1 MIIGNACSDKPKPHE
16 AALVGSAQNGN
27 QHAFGE
33 LVGIFHLRLTRL
45 LFGIVGNEEDAR
57 DLAQQSWLK
66 AWQKLSSF
74 RGKSR
79 FSTWLFRIATF
90 TAYDFLRHQRSRGN
104 HAQFETLTSGS
115 IAYPGVSPANSPN
128 PATDLEIQELQQRF
142 EMAIRALPVKQRTAF
157 HLREIEGLSYAEIAE
172 IMNCRQGTVMSRLYH
187 ARVRM
192 QNLMNENQLI
202 V

>member
-1 MIIGNACSDKPKPHE
+1 MIIGKACSDKPKADE

-33 LVGIFHLRLTRL
+33 LVEIFHVRLTRL
-45 LFGIVGNEEDAR
+45 LFGIVGNQEDAR

-74 RGKSR
+74 QGKSR

-90 TAYDFLRHQRSRGN
+90 TAYDFLRHQRSSRY
-104 HAQFETLTSGS
+104 HVQFETLNPGS
-115 IAYPGVSPANSPN
+115 IDYHGVSPTNSPN
-128 PATDLEIQELQQRF
+128 PATDLETRELQQRLDA
-142 EMAIRALPVKQRTAF
+142 AIRALPVNQRTAF

-172 IMNCRQGTVMSRLYH
+172 IMKCRQGTVMSRLYH

-192 QNLMNENQLI
+192 QNLIIDNQ
-202 V
+202 